1 MPLLDES
8 ARAPQLAPTAPD
20 MPPAN
25 GPLQKLLADQL
36 QFLLSAEQQL
46 TVALPK
52 MQAAA
57 TSAPLRDSFGKHLGE
72 TQQQAVRLEKA
83 LQILGPVGPT
93 CDCTTMKALIAEGEN
108 GIANTPAGT
117 ATRDAS
123 LVLSAQRIEHY
134 EIAAYGGLIEI
145 AKMLGYREIAGLLY
159 ASLTE
164 EKGADKALTLV
175 GEGGINYSAAKEG

>member
-1 MPLLDES
+1 MSLLTES
-8 ARAPQLAPTAPD
+8 ARAPQLAPTTPD

-46 TVALPK
+46 TQALPK

-57 TSAPLRDSFGKHLGE
+57 TSGPLRDSFGKHLGE
-72 TQQQAVRLEKA
+72 TQQQAARLQKA
-83 LQILGPVGPT
+83 LQILGAGST
-93 CDCTTMKALIAEGEN
+93 TTECNTMKALIAEGEN
-108 GIANTPAGT
+108 GIASTPAGT
-117 ATRDAS
+117 ATRDAA

-145 AKMLGYREIAGLLY
+145 AKMLGFREIAGLLG
-159 ASLTE
+159 ASLVE
-164 EKGADKALTLV
+164 EKGADKVLTLV
-175 GEGGINYSAAKEG
+175 GKGGINYSAAKEG

>member
-1 MPLLDES
+1 MPLRE
-8 ARAPQLAPTAPD
+8 
-20 MPPAN
+20 
-25 GPLQKLLADQL
+25 
-36 QFLLSAEQQL
+36 
-46 TVALPK
+46 
-52 MQAAA
+52 
-57 TSAPLRDSFGKHLGE
+57 SFGKHLGE

-83 LQILGPVGPT
+83 LQILGPGESTQECAP
-93 CDCTTMKALIAEGEN
+93 MKALIAEGEE

-123 LVLSAQRIEHY
+123 LVLSAQRVEHY